1 MPSEIKAKA
10 RINSKAPNIP
20 PTLSTFQDSKRI
32 QPAFDPVVM
41 DIYIPYII
49 SSSEG
54 IGIGMSS
61 IITNI

>member
-10 RINSKAPNIP
+10 RTNSIAPINP
-20 PTLSTFQDSKRI
+20 PAVLTSQDLKSI

-41 DIYIPYII
+41 DIYILYII